1 MKVLAFAGSNS
12 RQSIN
17 KSLLKYALSL
27 AEGIEIEWIDL
38 NDYEMPIYSVER
50 NQEGGIPA
58 QAVDFKRKL
67 DAADAIACSL
77 AEHNGAFSTAFKNLY
92 DWTSRIDMN
101 IFGQKPMLLM
111 STSPGQ
117 RGGASVL
124 NLAAETFP
132 WFGANI
138 IAKYSLPNFGQ
149 SFDLTKGAII
159 DTEADRQLRE
169 QVTLWR
175 KALVQ
180 SADQA

>member
-17 KSLLKYALSL
+17 KALLEYTLSL
-27 AEGIEIEWIDL
+27 IENVEVELVDL

-50 NQEGGIPA
+50 NQEGIPTEA
-58 QAVDFKRKL
+58 KEFKKKL
-67 DAADAIACSL
+67 DEADAIICSL
-77 AEHNGAFSTAFKNLY
+77 AEHNGAFSTAFKNIY
-92 DWTSRIDMN
+92 DWVSRIDMN
-101 IFGQKPMLLM
+101 VFGQKPMLLM

-138 IAKYSLPNFGQ
+138 VAKYSLPNFCET
-149 SFDLTKGAII
+149 FDLTKKSII
-159 DTEADRQLRE
+159 DTQADQQLRE
-169 QVTLWR
+169 QINLW
-175 KALVQ
+175 K
-180 SADQA
+180 QATA